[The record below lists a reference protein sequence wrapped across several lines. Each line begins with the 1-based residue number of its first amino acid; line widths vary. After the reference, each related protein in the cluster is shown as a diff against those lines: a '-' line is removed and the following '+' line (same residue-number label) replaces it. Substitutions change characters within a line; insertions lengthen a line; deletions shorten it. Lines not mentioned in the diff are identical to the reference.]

1 MKKLGVKCIIN
12 LICLFG
18 VINVYAQHH
27 LSGRVMYEEEKT
39 IPLEFANISLYT
51 ADSVFMTGTTSD
63 LKGRFQLKNVPSGDY
78 RITAS
83 YVGFSPQTISINGLI
98 QSTDIGDMYMEK
110 ENNQIETVTVTAS
123 NVTNKADRR
132 IIFVTDQQ
140 KANASNGIN
149 LLTTLQLPRLTVNP
163 IMNEV
168 SLPGD
173 ENVAFCINGVIV
185 NMQDIRAIQPNE
197 VIRIEYLDNPGVR
210 YGDAD
215 VVINYILKREIAG
228 GSVSLD
234 AGNAVTTKFG
244 DDQIAA
250 KFNYK
255 KSEFG
260 LNYSI
265 RYRNPTKVW
274 GDEERTFH
282 FSDGSSLLRFDKGSP
297 GDLSENAHNIHI
309 NYNLLENDRYYFN
322 ATVRYSFTEND
333 KMRQSQRYIANHPTD
348 ITFVH
353 QGTDT
358 RQHMPSVDLYYSRF
372 LKNKQTI
379 LFNVVGTY
387 IHSNLNQKYEETKEE
402 FNITDIISDVD
413 GKKYSIIGE
422 GVYEKTFENTSRF
435 TAGIKHTQAFANND
449 YTGTVNSLTKMD
461 QADSYI
467 YAEYSGKKDKFSYI
481 GGIGFSRSWARQK
494 GEDDYTYYTF
504 RPKLTLQ
511 YDFTRSM
518 FVRLK
523 GEIFNTSPSLSNL
536 SAVDQYIDTLQI
548 MRGNPALKPNLN
560 HHINLLYS
568 WKKGIYGINFQNSYM
583 YSPKP
588 IMETIYRENDL
599 FIRTYENH
607 KNWQKLNSELTLS
620 AGPIK
625 KFLMLSLTGGVN
637 HYISNGNSYSHTYT
651 NVYYRAQLMAMYKK
665 FSGIFQSTSAY
676 DNFSGE
682 SLYGGEKIH
691 LFMLNYN
698 AGKCTVGAGIMLP
711 FSNQYKRYDENRN
724 AYASSKMNMYANDF
738 SRMILLKFA
747 WNFNYGRKAKSGNK
761 RLNNTDTDTGIMQTN
776 R

>member
-1 MKKLGVKCIIN
+1 MRKSGIKFIIY
-12 LICLFG
+12 LICLCG
-18 VINVYAQHH
+18 VTNTYAQHQI
-27 LSGRVMYEEEKT
+27 SGRVIHEENAN
-39 IPLEFANISLYT
+39 PLEFANITLST
-51 ADSVFMTGTTSD
+51 ADSVFVTGTTTD
-63 LKGRFQLKNVPSGDY
+63 QKGHFLLKNIPSGDY
-78 RITAS
+78 LLIAS
-83 YVGFSPQTISINGLI
+83 YLGFTTQAISLNGLSKPI
-98 QSTDIGDMYMEK
+98 DIGDIFMTE
-110 ENNQIETVTVTAS
+110 ENNQLETVTVTAS
-123 NVTNKADRR
+123 NITNKADRL

-140 KANASNGIN
+140 KANSSNGIN
-149 LLTTLQLPRLTVNP
+149 LLTTMQLPRLTVNP

-173 ENVAFCINGVIV
+173 ESVAFCINGVIV
-185 NMQDIRAIQPNE
+185 NMPDIRAIQPYE

-215 VVINYILKREIAG
+215 VVINYILKRKIAG
-228 GSVSLD
+228 GSVSMDL
-234 AGNAVTTKFG
+234 GNAVTTSFG

-274 GDEERTFH
+274 GDEERTFN
-282 FSDGSSLLRFDKGSP
+282 FSDGSSLQRFDKGSP
-297 GDLSENAHNIHI
+297 GNLSENSHNINI
-309 NYNLLENDRYYFN
+309 NYNLLENDTYYFN
-322 ATVRYSFTEND
+322 ATVRYSFTEDD
-333 KMRQSQRYIANHPTD
+333 KMRQSQRYIAQHPDD

-358 RQHMPSVDLYYSRF
+358 RQHIPSIDLYYSHS

-387 IHSNLNQKYEETKEE
+387 IHSNLNQKYEETKDELS
-402 FNITDIISDVD
+402 ITDVISDVD

-422 GVYEKTFENTSRF
+422 GIYEKTFENASRL
-435 TAGIKHTQAFANND
+435 TTGIKHTQAFANND

-481 GGIGFSRSWARQK
+481 AGIGLSRSWAKQED
-494 GEDDYTYYTF
+494 EDDYTYYTF
-504 RPKLTLQ
+504 RPKLTVQ

-518 FVRLK
+518 FLRLK
-523 GEIFNTSPSLSNL
+523 GEVYNTSPSLSRI
-536 SAVDQYIDTLQI
+536 SAVDQYMDTLQV

-560 HHINLLYS
+560 YHINLLYS
-568 WKKGIYGINFQNSYM
+568 WKKGIYGVNFQNSYM

-588 IMETIYRENDL
+588 IMETTYRENNL
-599 FIRTYENH
+599 FIHSFENH
-607 KNWQKLNSELTLS
+607 RNWQKLNSELTLS

-625 KFLMLSLTGGVN
+625 KILMLSLTGGVN

-651 NVYYRAQLMAMYKK
+651 NFYYRLQLMGMYKK
-665 FSGIFQSTSAY
+665 FSGIFQSYSAY
-676 DNFSGE
+676 DSFSGE
-682 SLYGGEKIH
+682 SLNGGEKIH
-691 LFMLNYN
+691 LFMLSYN
-698 AGKCTVGAGIMLP
+698 AGKFTVGAGIMLP
-711 FSNQYKRYDENRN
+711 FSDQYKRYAENRN
-724 AYASSKMNMYANDF
+724 IYASSKMNMYANDF

-747 WNFNYGRKAKSGNK
+747 WNFNYGRKAKSGSK
-761 RLNNTDTDTGIMQTN
+761 RLNNTDTDTGIMRTN
-776 R
+776 